1 MSGPRVDFYVGAE
14 RSITPYRRTSFATTS
29 TILVVASMAIFLK
42 GKTQTLTLEDD
53 VVEELEALLEYMF
66 SGESVSPDALN
77 ISQSCQ
83 TGLQRCMSFIEY
95 ADKHGMSGA
104 SATVHDAL
112 QDILPRTFKYSSGAV
127 IGPVHIET
135 IFNHTPP
142 HSPLRPLNA
151 KAALSTAGITGNTIR
166 KREREREGLLGAS
179 EALTQIRL
187 LLKEIQSFRLHR
199 SFQ

>member
-1 MSGPRVDFYVGAE
+1 VPLPTVLPPRYLLSHWIDVWSSSRFLRGRRKKYYSLPKNLLCYYFYYFG
-14 RSITPYRRTSFATTS
+14 RCFNGN
-29 TILVVASMAIFLK
+29 FLK
-42 GKTQTLTLEDD
+42 GKNQTLTLEDD

-83 TGLQRCMSFIEY
+83 TGLQRCMSFSEY

-127 IGPVHIET
+127 IGPVHIKT

-142 HSPLRPLNA
+142 HSPLRPLTT

-166 KREREREGLLGAS
+166 KQEREREGLLWG
-179 EALTQIRL
+179 
-187 LLKEIQSFRLHR
+187 F
-199 SFQ
+199 